1 MYFYTITGR
10 NTGDAT
16 GAAVGIFYRFNN

>member
-10 NTGDAT
+10 NTCDAT